1 MQYEVALKTVKKYV
15 KMSAVENQPHIDLTL
30 VDAKERY
37 EVEKAL
43 AALKL
48 YVKRGD
54 LTEQELNLELGLKA

>member
-1 MQYEVALKTVKKYV
+1 MQYEEALKIVKKYV

-30 VDAKERY
+30 AEAHERY

-54 LTEQELNLELGLKA
+54 LTEQALNLELGLKA